1 MFHWLKKNKKEKN
14 ERKSINLFNEKVTP
28 LSKSMNNNLK
38 LINKLIGH
46 SPDVVIR
53 SFKAGSSKL
62 GVSIVYIDGLA
73 DEITINQQIMKPVM
87 LEIKKIEADINK
99 LHISEKMKETI
110 ITIAGAKTVKTME
123 DCVLPILS
131 GSAVFFIDGSS
142 EALVLSTPG
151 WEKRSVQEPPSE
163 PTVRGPRDGFVETLR
178 DNIVHLRRRI
188 RDPNFTIIEYK
199 MGRRSKADLALIY
212 IKGLTNEDLVNEIRR
227 RVERI
232 DMDMVLGSGYVE
244 QLIEDNFLS
253 PFPQMIITERPD
265 KAVGALMDG
274 FVVLILDN
282 TPFALIVPATLPMF
296 IQAPEDYYERWAYS
310 SLVRVLRYFF
320 AFIALFLPSLYVA
333 LVSFH
338 QGLIP
343 TRLMISI
350 AAGREGVPFPSLIE
364 AFIMEVTLEILR
376 EAGVRLPKPVGQAV
390 GIVGGLVIGEA
401 AVQAN
406 IVSPIMVV
414 VVALTGI
421 SSFALPQYSM
431 GIAIRMIRF
440 TMMILAGTLGLYGIM
455 LGYIMLNVHLV
466 KLKSFGVNYM
476 APFVPYRLKD
486 WKDLIIRAP
495 MMAMKQRPQ
504 MIKTQ
509 DKYRKDHEE

>member
-131 GSAVFFIDGSS
+131 GSAAFFIDGSS
-142 EALVLSTPG
+142 EALVLSVPG
-151 WEKRSVQEPPSE
+151 WEKRNIQEPPSE